1 VKVKV
6 AQSRLC
12 TQSLT
17 IKIPFTLTLNFTF
30 PFTRTFMPHARFPSP
45 LGDCA
50 LAWHDAGLTAFFLPG
65 SEERL
70 PPLAEVAEPPP
81 WVAAIIAR
89 VQRHLAGEPQDFSD
103 ARYDFARVPEFHR
116 AVLRATLAVKS
127 GRTATYGAIAAALG
141 QPPGASRAVGTALG
155 ANPWPLLIP
164 CHRIVAA
171 GGKMTGFSGPGGV
184 ATKVKLLALEGAQ
197 LL

>member
-1 VKVKV
+1 
-6 AQSRLC
+6 
-12 TQSLT
+12 
-17 IKIPFTLTLNFTF
+17 
-30 PFTRTFMPHARFPSP
+30 MPHASFPTP

-50 LAWHDAGLTAFFLPG
+50 IGWGDAGLTSFYLPG
-65 SEERL
+65 CEERL
-70 PPLAEVAEPPP
+70 PPASDRTEPPP
-81 WVAAIIAR
+81 RVAALIAR
-89 VQRHLAGEPQDFSD
+89 VQLHLSGVPQDFAD
-103 ARYDFARVPEFHR
+103 EPYDFSRVPEFHR
-116 AVLRATLAVKS
+116 DVLRATLAVKS
-127 GRTATYGAIAAALG
+127 GHTATYGGIAAALG

-155 ANPWPLLIP
+155 ANAWPLLIP

>member
-1 VKVKV
+1 
-6 AQSRLC
+6 
-12 TQSLT
+12 
-17 IKIPFTLTLNFTF
+17 
-30 PFTRTFMPHARFPSP
+30 MPHARFPTP

-65 SEERL
+65 SGEKL
-70 PPLAEVAEPPP
+70 PPLAEGAAPPP

-89 VQRHLAGEPQDFSD
+89 VQHHLAGEAQDFSD
-103 ARYDFARVPEFHR
+103 VRFDFARVTEFV
-116 AVLRATLAVKS
+116 ATVLRATLAVKS
-127 GRTATYGAIAAALG
+127 GRTATYGEIAAAIG
-141 QPPGASRAVGTALG
+141 QSPAASRSVGAALG
-155 ANPWPLLIP
+155 DNPWPLLIP

-184 ATKVKLLALEGAQ
+184 DTKARLLALEGAQ

>member
-1 VKVKV
+1 MT
-6 AQSRLC
+6 R
-12 TQSLT
+12 T
-17 IKIPFTLTLNFTF
+17 TF
-30 PFTRTFMPHARFPSP
+30 PTS
-45 LGDCA
+45 LGRCA
-50 LAWHDAGLTAFFLPG
+50 LTWDVAGLTRFELP
-65 SEERL
+65 EA
-70 PPLAEVAEPPP
+70 PPLRDDAVNPPEEIGH
-81 WVAAIIAR
+81 VIAR
-89 VQRHLAGEPQDFSD
+89 VPRHLAGEPQDFAD
-103 ARYDFARVPEFHR
+103 LRYDFARVPEFHQ

-127 GRTATYGAIAAALG
+127 GHTATYGDIARALG

-184 ATKVKLLALEGAQ
+184 ATKVRLLALEGAQ